1 MASIIPS
8 QAFVLSFVATVLACV
23 FGFTLALRKA
33 NAGRTPRAPVL
44 IQSGWM
50 ALVALFAMTG
60 LLGRFDA
67 VPPPVLP
74 VFAATTGL
82 TIWLARSEQGRRL
95 AQLPLSWLVG
105 FQGFRVVVELLLHR
119 GYVEGFVPR
128 ELTYSGHNF
137 DVLSGLLG
145 IALGIWAR
153 KATPPRWA
161 LFGYNVLGLLLLGVV
176 VTTAVLAMPTRFQVL
191 HTDPPNVWVADLP
204 FVWLP
209 TVLVQAALLGH
220 LLLFRRLAMGK
231 ATAQPA
237 S

>member
-1 MASIIPS
+1 MVAIIPS
-8 QAFVLSFVATVLACV
+8 QAYVLSFVATVLVCV

-44 IQSGWM
+44 IQMTWM
-50 ALVALFAMTG
+50 AVVALLAMTG
-60 LLGRFDA
+60 VLGRFDS
-67 VPPPVLP
+67 VPPPVFP
-74 VFAATTGL
+74 VFLVTTGL

-95 AQLPLSWLVG
+95 ADLPLSWLVG

-137 DVLSGLLG
+137 DMLTGVLA
-145 IALGIWAR
+145 IALGIWAWR
-153 KATPPRWA
+153 GTPPRWTLVA
-161 LFGYNVLGLLLLGVV
+161 FNVLGLVLLAIV
-176 VTTAVLAMPTRFQVL
+176 VTTAILAMPTRFQVL
-191 HTDPPNVWVADLP
+191 NTDPPNVWITEVP

-220 LLLFRRLAMGK
+220 LLLFRRLRARK
-231 ATAQPA
+231 RSRELA

>member
-1 MASIIPS
+1 MAAIIPS
-8 QAFVLSFVATVLACV
+8 QAFVLSFVATVVGCV
-23 FGFTLALRKA
+23 FCFTLALRKA
-33 NAGRTPRAPVL
+33 NAGRAPRVPVL
-44 IQSGWM
+44 IQTAWM
-50 ALVALFAMTG
+50 ALVALLAMTG
-60 LLGRFDA
+60 VLGRFDA

-74 VFAATTGL
+74 VFAITTGL
-82 TIWLARSEQGRRL
+82 TIWFARSEQGRRVSE
-95 AQLPLSWLVG
+95 LPLSWLVG

-137 DVLSGLLG
+137 DMLSGVLG
-145 IALGIWAR
+145 IALGIWAS
-153 KATPPRWA
+153 KATPPRWV
-161 LFGYNVLGLLLLGVV
+161 LLGYNVLGLALLGIV

-191 HTDPPNVWVADLP
+191 HTDPPNVWVAEVP

-220 LLLFRRLAMGK
+220 LLLFRRLATRGP
-231 ATAQPA
+231 AVLPA